1 MSIFE
6 TASSL
11 IATQAPTRFAVRQV
25 LDQELQAS
33 ILRKENA
40 SRAARLKGGG
50 GAVMHDDKENE
61 AAKLRARE
69 LLKEALLKE
78 EVKKDFFGR
87 VIVSK
92 PLQELDANSG
102 EPKRPRAGQEKQE
115 AQRVWVTYH
124 EGLNNA
130 VRKPISL
137 AELMRG
143 L

>member
-1 MSIFE
+1 M
-6 TASSL
+6 
-11 IATQAPTRFAVRQV
+11 RQV

-33 ILRKENA
+33 VLRRENA
-40 SRAARLKGGG
+40 SRAARLQAGGG
-50 GAVMHDDKENE
+50 LPLHDDKENE
-61 AAKLRARE
+61 MMRRKAKELEKEE
-69 LLKEALLKE
+69 LLKEKAKR
-78 EVKKDFFGR
+78 DFFGR
-87 VIVSK
+87 VVVAK

-102 EPKRPRAGQEKQE
+102 EPRKQAE
-115 AQRVWVTYH
+115 NEPQKVWVTYH